1 MKAKR
6 LFTTILAGLL
16 TASSLLTAA
25 VLPAAADETP
35 QEPTQVT
42 SQNYVTVAQPVTH
55 IVGDIAMVREIN
67 SKAEMEAVVTAE
79 TKPATALYTLNA
91 DLQALDGEGQPFAT
105 VEEILTAHNYAIL
118 AAFRVEDRAV
128 GDALVAYLNE
138 IRFYDCM
145 LVASDPTLMQS
156 LRTAVPT
163 TFGVIDYTETYR
175 NQATLTT
182 EQCLDIRR
190 SLKTHN
196 GTVALL
202 PAHLCT
208 KDTVQY
214 LYEHQVN
221 VWTQIPDDPT
231 AAQQYHALL
240 SGAVGV
246 ITDATDSLL
255 DIACHQ
261 LPENTMTRTPLNVG
275 HRGIPSK
282 APECTVEGSL
292 LAYEESANVVEM
304 DVFLTSDGRVMAM
317 HDITT
322 GDTCNG
328 NLHMED
334 CTYEELR
341 SLYVNRGW
349 EHSSKYAELRI
360 PTLDEY
366 MEAFKD
372 TDCMLFI
379 EIKSHKEEIVPIIR
393 DMVNEYDMY
402 DQCAVITFNTDT
414 MAYMREYWPEM
425 ALGVL
430 CEDYYGFMQGNNPE
444 AELRTV
450 MDFAGPYNGTVN
462 PGWEAYGKDD
472 IRAFLIRGISVNP
485 WTFYGSK
492 DYLPH
497 FLDGFASM
505 TGNDAHVIKRL
516 TQYVRYPVD
525 TSDAET
531 GDTLSLKLNV
541 TSYNRMVLAMA
552 PQSILMLEGEDLV
565 QVDGSTMTIVG
576 EEGEI
581 SFVLGYTDRT
591 LDYTVYTQP
600 ITITL
605 EAEEETTIPETEA
618 VVTDEPA
625 VETQDTAV
633 TTSEDTAPAPDDGC
647 ASTVSGVVLLIP
659 ALLGAVLPG
668 WKKKDE

>member
-1 MKAKR
+1 MKATR
-6 LFTTILAGLL
+6 LISSLLAGLL
-16 TASSLLTAA
+16 TASALLTAT
-25 VLPAAADETP
+25 VLPSAAEDT
-35 QEPTQVT
+35 EPV
-42 SQNYVTVAQPVTH
+42 SESYVTVAQPVTN
-55 IVGDIAMVREIN
+55 IVGDVAIVREIN
-67 SKAEMEAVVTAE
+67 SKAEMEAVAAADP
-79 TKPATALYTLNA
+79 KPATALYTINA
-91 DLQALDGEGQPFAT
+91 DLQALDAEGQPFAT
-105 VEEILTAHNYAIL
+105 VEEIFTAHNRTIL
-118 AAFRVEDRAV
+118 AAFRVPDSTV
-128 GDALVAYLNE
+128 GDALTAYLKE
-138 IRFYDCM
+138 IQFYDCM
-145 LVASDPTLMQS
+145 LVASDPALMQS
-156 LRTAVPT
+156 LRTTVPT
-163 TFGVIDYTETYR
+163 TFGVIDYTETYKDEK
-175 NQATLTT
+175 ALTT

-190 SLKTHN
+190 SMKTHN

-214 LYEHQVN
+214 LFEHQVN
-221 VWTQIPDDPT
+221 VWTRISDQPT
-231 AAQQYHALL
+231 TAEQYYALL

-246 ITDATDSLL
+246 ISDATDSLL
-255 DIACHQ
+255 DIACNR
-261 LPENTMTRTPLNVG
+261 LAENTLTRTPLNVG
-275 HRGIPSK
+275 HRGIPSM

-292 LAYEESANVVEM
+292 LAYEQSANVVEM
-304 DVFLTSDGRVMAM
+304 DVFLTADGRVMAM

-341 SLYVNRGW
+341 TLYVNRGW
-349 EHSSKYAELRI
+349 ESSSKYAQLRI

-366 MEAFKD
+366 MDAFQD

-393 DMVNEYDMY
+393 DMVKQYDMY
-402 DQCAVITFNTDT
+402 DQCTVITFNTDT
-414 MAYMREYWPEM
+414 MAYMREHWPEM

-462 PGWEAYGKDD
+462 PGFEAYGKDD
-472 IRAFLIRGISVNP
+472 IRAFMIRGVSVNP

-497 FLDGFASM
+497 FLDGFSSM
-505 TGNDAHVIKRL
+505 TGNDANVLKRF
-516 TQYVRYPVD
+516 TQYVHYPVD

-541 TSYNRMVLAMA
+541 TTYNRMTRALEPHSVM
-552 PQSILMLEGEDLV
+552 ILEGEDLV
-565 QVDGSTMTIVG
+565 RVEDGTMTIVG

-581 SFVLGYTDRT
+581 SFVLGYVDRT

-600 ITITL
+600 ITIVL
-605 EAEEETTIPETEA
+605 EAEEETTEAPVTEA
-618 VVTDEPA
+618 PT
-625 VETQDTAV
+625 TTAEAA
-633 TTSEDTAPAPDDGC
+633 TSETTTESPAEGGC
-647 ASTVSGVVLLIP
+647 ASAVSGVALLIP
-659 ALLGAVLPG
+659 ALLGVALVG
-668 WKKKDE
+668 WKRKNE